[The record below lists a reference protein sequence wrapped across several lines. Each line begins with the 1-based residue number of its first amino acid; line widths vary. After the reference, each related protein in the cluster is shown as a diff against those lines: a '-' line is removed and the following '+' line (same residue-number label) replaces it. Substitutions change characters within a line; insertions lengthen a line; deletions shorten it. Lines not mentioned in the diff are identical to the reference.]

1 MTSEISCFK
10 AYDVRGRIP
19 TELNQEVAFKIGVG
33 IASYFSTKTVVIGY
47 DIRPSSLEILEAL
60 AKGIQSQQTEVMSI
74 GLCGTEEIY
83 FATNY
88 LDADAGVMITASHN
102 PADYNGLK
110 IVGKGAKPVSM
121 DSGLG
126 EIKSIAES
134 ASYDESIDLKLKEI
148 NIREQYLDKILSFVN
163 TDNIKPLHIVTNAG
177 NGCAGPVID
186 ALESRLPVTFK
197 KIQNEPDGLFPN
209 GIPNPLLVENRQVT
223 SSAVIEHKADLGI
236 AWDGD
241 FDRCFFFDANGLFI
255 ENYYLIGLL
264 SEQLLKGNPNDH
276 IVHDPRL
283 VWNTI
288 EEVIRANGIPD
299 QSKAGHSFIKEIMR
313 ANRAVYGGEM
323 SGHHYFRDFYYS
335 DSGMIPWLLLL
346 EKISHSGQTLTDLVS
361 ERIERFPVSGE
372 INTEVKSPKILLE
385 RIKEHYLPFDPIID
399 DLDGYSFEFPD
410 WRFNLRMSNTEPLVR
425 LNVESRANK
434 ALMQKKTEE
443 ILKLINRL
451 N

>member
-88 LDADAGVMITASHN
+88 LDADAGVMFTASHN
-102 PADYNGLK
+102 PADYNCLK

-177 NGCAGPVID
+177 NG
-186 ALESRLPVTFK
+186 
-197 KIQNEPDGLFPN
+197 
-209 GIPNPLLVENRQVT
+209 
-223 SSAVIEHKADLGI
+223 
-236 AWDGD
+236 
-241 FDRCFFFDANGLFI
+241 
-255 ENYYLIGLL
+255 
-264 SEQLLKGNPNDH
+264 
-276 IVHDPRL
+276 
-283 VWNTI
+283 
-288 EEVIRANGIPD
+288 
-299 QSKAGHSFIKEIMR
+299 
-313 ANRAVYGGEM
+313 
-323 SGHHYFRDFYYS
+323 
-335 DSGMIPWLLLL
+335 
-346 EKISHSGQTLTDLVS
+346 
-361 ERIERFPVSGE
+361 
-372 INTEVKSPKILLE
+372 
-385 RIKEHYLPFDPIID
+385 
-399 DLDGYSFEFPD
+399 
-410 WRFNLRMSNTEPLVR
+410 
-425 LNVESRANK
+425 
-434 ALMQKKTEE
+434 
-443 ILKLINRL
+443 
-451 N
+451 